1 MAVPKTLPGSSQF
14 IKSPAGI
21 PSAKSVT
28 DTVTEILADIETGG
42 ETAVREW
49 SQKLDGWNPESF
61 RVTQATIA
69 AAIDGLDRELRK
81 QLDFALDNI
90 RTFATHQLDSLR
102 SLEVELQPGVHLG
115 HRLVPIENVGA
126 YIPGGRYPLIASAF
140 MGVATAK
147 VAGVPRVVAVAPP
160 QPGGQGIHPVQLAAI
175 ALAGADEIYAIGGV
189 QALGAISYGIGEFGR
204 PVDFLVGAG
213 NSFVTEAKR
222 QLFGV
227 VGIDSLAGPS
237 ELAIVAD
244 ESADPKIVAA
254 DLLGQAEHG
263 PTSEVVLVTT
273 SDELAELVLAE
284 LDEQLKV
291 LSTAETAAEAWR
303 AAGAII
309 LADSRESAAEITN
322 EVATE
327 HLEIQTTDNE
337 WYFERITNYG
347 TVFVGAE
354 ATVAFS
360 DKAVGTNHVLP
371 TGRAARYTGGLWA
384 GTFLRVLTHQR
395 STVEGSQPT
404 ARATVAISEAEGM
417 VGHAETA
424 RLRLTTAQGHRKG
437 QRRTS

>member
-1 MAVPKTLPGSSQF
+1 MSVPTSLPADSHF
-14 IKSPAGI
+14 VKSPEGI

-28 DTVTEILADIETGG
+28 DTVAGILADIELDG
-42 ETAVREW
+42 EAAVRSW
-49 SQKLDGWNPESF
+49 SEKLDGWNPDSF
-61 RVTQATIA
+61 RVSQQTVD
-69 AAIDGLDRELRK
+69 AAIAGLDPALRA

-90 RTFATHQLDSLR
+90 RTFATYQLNAIQPV
-102 SLEVELQPGVHLG
+102 EVELQPGVHLG
-115 HRLVPIENVGA
+115 HRLVPIESVGA

-147 VAGVPRVVAVAPP
+147 IAGVPRVVAVAPP
-160 QPGGQGIHPVQLAAI
+160 QPGGEGIHPVQLAAI

-189 QALGAISYGIGEFGR
+189 QALGAIAHGVGELGR
-204 PVDFLVGAG
+204 PVDFVVGAG
-213 NSFVTEAKR
+213 NSYVTEAKR

-244 ESADPKIVAA
+244 DTADPAIVAA

-263 PTSEVVLVTT
+263 PTSEVILVTT
-273 SDELAELVLAE
+273 SDNLAQQVLIE

-291 LSTAETAAEAWR
+291 LPTAETAAEAWR
-303 AAGAII
+303 AAGALIV
-309 LADSRESAAEITN
+309 AGSKESAAQITN
-322 EVATE
+322 EIATE
-327 HLEIQTTDNE
+327 HLELQTIDNE
-337 WYFERITNYG
+337 WYFEHVTTYG
-347 TVFVGAE
+347 TVFVGTE

-395 STVEGSQPT
+395 TTIEGSQAT

-424 RLRLTTAQGHRKG
+424 RRRLATT
-437 QRRTS
+437 